1 MRNAETKLIDTTNIE
16 ARFIFSQKI
25 DNAQAISDAEGNKL
39 AFHRCSNGNNV
50 VFTKDAERV
59 DVAIEHCIDGS
70 KVYHL
75 SQDSKGLPAMHEF
88 RPDGAEIM
96 YLLDTDK
103 RLEKLIETK
112 SNGDKVSTWFYAN
125 EIIIQEQRQ
134 TDGSLFK
141 ILNENG
147 EALIWLHADG
157 SVEAYGNQELV
168 ERLKNIFI
176 VYLDGAEF

>member
-1 MRNAETKLIDTTNIE
+1 MRNADTKLIDTTHIE
-16 ARFIFSQKI
+16 ARFVFSQKI
-25 DNAQAISDAEGNKL
+25 DNTQTIIDDEGNKL
-39 AFHRCSNGNNV
+39 AFHRCSNGNNI
-50 VFTKDAERV
+50 VFTKDAEGI

-88 RPDGAEIM
+88 RPDGAELM
-96 YLLDTDK
+96 YLLDTEN
-103 RLEKLIETK
+103 RLEKLVETK

-125 EIIIQEQRQ
+125 EIIVQEQRQ

-141 ILNENG
+141 IINDNG

-157 SVEAYGNQELV
+157 SVEAYGNETLV
-168 ERLKNIFI
+168 ERLKSVFI